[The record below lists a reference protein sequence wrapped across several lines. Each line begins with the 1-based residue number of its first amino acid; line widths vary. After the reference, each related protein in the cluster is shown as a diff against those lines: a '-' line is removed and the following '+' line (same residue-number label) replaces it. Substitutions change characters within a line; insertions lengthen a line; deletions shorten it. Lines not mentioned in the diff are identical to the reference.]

1 MHPAPVQET
10 AATPEEPQVD
20 WKLEVQAVPV
30 SDVDRAKEFYAG
42 KLGFRED
49 NDYRAGEGFRVVQVT
64 PPGSACSLV
73 FGSGL
78 PTAAPG
84 TLKGSQFSVTD
95 VEQAAAQL
103 DTAGVSH
110 SGPVHFVE
118 GEMAP
123 GLDPQR
129 QDYGTFLFFDDPDGN
144 TWSVQEVRTPAR

>member
-1 MHPAPVQET
+1 
-10 AATPEEPQVD
+10 VD
-20 WKLEVQAVPV
+20 WKLEVLTVPV

-49 NDYRAGEGFRVVQVT
+49 NDYRAGEDFRVVQVT

-110 SGPVHFVE
+110 SGPVHFVD
-118 GEMAP
+118 GQMTP

>member
-1 MHPAPVQET
+1 
-10 AATPEEPQVD
+10 VD

-110 SGPVHFVE
+110 SGPVHFVD
-118 GEMAP
+118 GQMTP

>member
-49 NDYRAGEGFRVVQVT
+49 NDYRAGEDFRVVQVT

-110 SGPVHFVE
+110 SGPVHFVD
-118 GEMAP
+118 GQMTP

>member
-1 MHPAPVQET
+1 VRRT

-49 NDYRAGEGFRVVQVT
+49 NDYRAGEDFRVVQVT

-110 SGPVHFVE
+110 SGPVHFVD
-118 GEMAP
+118 GQMTP